1 MQVWKGIPGV
11 PEIARHRPP
20 PRARTGLCGYCGV
33 TVFSDSN
40 FSELVVNVFTR

>member
-1 MQVWKGIPGV
+1 MQVWKGIPGF

-20 PRARTGLCGYCGV
+20 PRCPGLRGYCGV